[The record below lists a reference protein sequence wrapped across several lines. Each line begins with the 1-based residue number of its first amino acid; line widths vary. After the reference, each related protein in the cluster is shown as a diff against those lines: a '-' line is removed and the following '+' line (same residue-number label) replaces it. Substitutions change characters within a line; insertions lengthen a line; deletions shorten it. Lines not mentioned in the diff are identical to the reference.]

1 MPTAPTITVAH
12 LITVMRYYQPVYY
25 GWAYNPWPAPAYYRW
40 GYYNDPWY
48 GNYNYYYQP
57 YPAYPSASP
66 WLTDYILS
74 ENLRAAY
81 EASLAGKTSPLRA
94 PFNQYDDLTVRLC
107 FSDSLMTHYL
117 TASYGTDLSLK
128 SAKK

>member
-1 MPTAPTITVAH
+1 LLPSSTPFPYTTLFRSPFTTDGPTTT
-12 LITVMRYYQPVYY
+12 
-25 GWAYNPWPAPAYYRW
+25 WPAPAYYRW

-81 EASLAGKTSPLRA
+81 EASLAGKADRKSTRLNSSHVSTS
-94 PFNQYDDLTVRLC
+94 
-107 FSDSLMTHYL
+107 
-117 TASYGTDLSLK
+117 
-128 SAKK
+128 